1 MFNQPAGE
9 VARRVLEH
17 GTATEAA
24 GGLGRGPLRQQFP
37 DTGFRRPFRIR
48 AEPEYR
54 AQEPFI
60 KGQFYPA
67 IPGVEAGAGPFRP
80 RSRAVHQF
88 HPFDDIPG
96 LGPEGAGVHG
106 QRAAHRTRYPC
117 HEFGAGETG
126 PGAEPGHLGTGRAA
140 TGADGVAWQQFQPVF
155 HSRRRNDGA
164 PDAAVPHQH
173 VTAQANPGDRLIV
186 WQRGEETGQVV
197 FIGRD
202 EKQVC
207 RPADFPGSVPG
218 HVLTRTQPAPQ
229 RLLIKEC
236 GNALHKHL
244 RRSRCRRR

>member
-1 MFNQPAGE
+1 MFHQPAGE

-17 GTATEAA
+17 GAATEAA

-37 DTGFRRPFRIR
+37 DAGFRRPFRIQ

-60 KGQFYPA
+60 MTQVYPA
-67 IPGVEAGAGPFRP
+67 IPGIEPGAGPFRP
-80 RSRAVHQF
+80 RARAVHQF

-96 LGPEGAGVHG
+96 LGAEGAGIHG
-106 QRAAHRTRYPC
+106 QRAAHRARYPR

-126 PGAEPGHLGTGRAA
+126 PGAEPGHLGAGRAA
-140 TGADGVAWQQFQPVF
+140 TGADGVAGQQFQPVF

-173 VTAQANPGDRLIV
+173 VTAQADPGKRLIFR
-186 WQRGEETGQVV
+186 QRGEESGQVV

-202 EKQVC
+202 KKQVR
-207 RPADFPGSVPG
+207 RPADFPGSVSG
-218 HVLTRTQPAPQ
+218 HALARRQPAP
-229 RLLIKEC
+229 
-236 GNALHKHL
+236 
-244 RRSRCRRR
+244 